1 MSEAAVH
8 VDTIENVAVEAAKPP
23 VAPSI
28 SMPDHE
34 VRQAKWY
41 QLYVRLARP
50 TLDWVTVAG
59 VGYALVVGPAI
70 GRPLEDGYLV
80 QVLLFATGVFGVR
93 TFEKVKGV
101 A

>member
-1 MSEAAVH
+1 MAGDTNIGGP
-8 VDTIENVAVEAAKPP
+8 VDQVVVEAPKAPP
-23 VAPSI
+23 PSSI
-28 SMPDHE
+28 NMPDHPI
-34 VRQAKWY
+34 RAARLY

-59 VGYALVVGPAI
+59 VAYALVIGPAI
-70 GRPLEDGYLV
+70 RRPLEDGYLV
-80 QVLLFATGVFGVR
+80 QVLLFATAVFGIR